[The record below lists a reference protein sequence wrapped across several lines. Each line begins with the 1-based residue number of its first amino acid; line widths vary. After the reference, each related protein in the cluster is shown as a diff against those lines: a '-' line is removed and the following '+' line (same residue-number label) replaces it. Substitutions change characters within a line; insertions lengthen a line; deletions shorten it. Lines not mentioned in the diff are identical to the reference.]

1 MVLWTLRKNL
11 DRAVLGP
18 VLEVSA
24 MFSCLE
30 SRNTEI
36 SNLTIT
42 ELFYSHILNVKRG
55 SLHSRS
61 FRRIYLSVLRSRLI
75 KHGCTDLKSFGFFGK
90 RAPGSNSAWGHWG

>member
-1 MVLWTLRKNL
+1 MVLWALRKNL

-30 SRNTEI
+30 SRNKI

-42 ELFYSHILNVKRG
+42 VLFIQEVSGVYI
-55 SLHSRS
+55 SL
-61 FRRIYLSVLRSRLI
+61 FL
-75 KHGCTDLKSFGFFGK
+75 D
-90 RAPGSNSAWGHWG
+90 PD

>member
-30 SRNTEI
+30 SRNKI

-42 ELFYSHILNVKRG
+42 ELFYSHILNFKRG

>member
-30 SRNTEI
+30 SRNKI

-42 ELFYSHILNVKRG
+42 ELFYSAHIFKMNKV
-55 SLHSRS
+55 SLHTRS
-61 FRRIYLSVLRSRLI
+61 FRRIQCILLRFWM
-75 KHGCTDLKSFGFFGK
+75 KM
-90 RAPGSNSAWGHWG
+90 N